1 LEVTSLDN
9 PGADRN
15 AGVRNLKFYP
25 ALPMDGGGASNDFP
39 IYRYA
44 DILLMKAECN
54 LRLGDAAAA
63 KSFIDAVRRRAGLA
77 VLASNPTLTDV
88 YNERGF
94 ELNWEGHR
102 RQDMIRFNTFLL
114 ANEFRGASQNHRT
127 LFPIPTSAL
136 NANTS
141 LKQNSG
147 Y

>member
-1 LEVTSLDN
+1 
-9 PGADRN
+9 
-15 AGVRNLKFYP
+15 
-25 ALPMDGGGASNDFP
+25 MDGGGASNDFP

-54 LRLGDAAAA
+54 LRLGDATSA
-63 KSFIDAVRRRAGLA
+63 KPFVDAVRKRAGLTA
-77 VLASNPTLTDV
+77 LAGNPSLVDI

-94 ELNWEGHR
+94 ELSWEGHR
-102 RQDMIRFNTFLL
+102 RQDMIRYNTFLL
-114 ANEFRGASQNHRT
+114 ANDFRGASQTFRK